1 MANPSNLYA
10 EKIFSEHPLALW
22 ALDQTVDYISLFNL
36 NYQDIQSF
44 WTVSGATASLETSDV
59 DAPFSTVKVNKLL
72 GTVPAGATADIVC
85 ISPELV
91 NFSDL
96 NADLG
101 TFCVGAH
108 IYVDSVHI
116 NSISI
121 GFEYTDT
128 TTASVVQKLK
138 TYENLTENSWVF
150 VSQTSEIVSEN
161 TTLRVVIKI
170 TSQTGGA
177 TSSDYLYYINGVSVG
192 QWSEEF
198 NYQSLGVVPISM
210 PAAIALTS
218 DQVIPSPAYGVSG
231 SNVLNNAYHIV
242 SDNSLFAKNTSIP
255 LVYGASNI
263 TTLRA
268 NPSGEPSLIVP
279 GKGFLNK
286 VGQYKDYTVEF
297 WARINSDSPTS
308 KKIFGPIASED
319 GLYADNGFLTLVIGK
334 NFSSHFVGEWFRP
347 MLIQIRLI
355 RNAASLILNGEEV
368 ISLTI
373 ETDNLELPEERNESN
388 KSQDWL
394 GFYAYNDITP
404 IDIDCVAIYSYQV
417 PINVAKR
424 RWVYGQGVISPEGIN
439 SSYGGTSAFIDYSFA
454 DYTANYSYPDFAQW
468 QQGSFDNLTTTT
480 KVLRTP
486 EYELPEIFLSDKTLT
501 ELYEDNKSI
510 QNSVSGPIDDETFIT
525 FRPNS
530 SWNTKTCYL
539 NFDNFNILN
548 TKVDCFYGV
557 FSNHNLNSNQTL
569 FKIYNSLNNNYFSIE
584 QDQNVI
590 TYNLYYNNINQVIYT
605 SEVIESH
612 QLFSAGINIELLI
625 ETFGGNVSTF
635 FGSRNSLKV
644 YIGGDGSLSKTF
656 LGKMYSVGFATTK
669 NTTLISDYFNS
680 DGIAI
685 FDDMSVSGITEEENA
700 IALFNHLSS
709 YTLLPME
716 NYDSYFLDIGVS
728 GSWQDY
734 LPLSYFAQFVTNDV
748 GNQFYDL
755 DFLQFN
761 VGVPSPTSL
770 IENETV
776 SAWTYADL
784 YQNYFQPTQQTYYQF
799 DNQLLTGWNN
809 YEDANQNAVK
819 TYKYDTTDSAVRC
832 YLTFQYI
839 EDGANLLDSDFTIT
853 QPVLRDSII
862 DVDEYENWE
871 TTKFEVVN
879 NAIVYPSKTVDFNDL
894 AIVYHLEFKVRGILN
909 KPILLNRLQLASQA
923 FNDNS
928 FNPIGTRFGVDLFPY
943 KRSGIYYDY
952 KSKNPFTIYKGT
964 TPYLYLTK
972 DSGIQV
978 RGDILSLED
987 RGISLPINQALSS
1000 DYLVST
1006 VQLWLRYS
1014 EDEFP
1019 PVPTE
1024 LFEIIYKEDTF
1035 KFYIVAD
1042 SDTGSRA
1049 RVFAKSLSTGQIVD
1063 DFQYYWNGLEVRE
1076 PILTSKEWGVLG
1088 IFFST
1093 ALNFDE
1099 FLGAI
1104 NINGPVLF
1112 NNVAYYQANN
1122 LQQIQGTVTRPWL
1135 RVKTEDAINFTWSYW
1150 QTNKT
1155 WYETLVIGSS
1165 NLYGVSPGDIYQAY
1179 LGTNKIIFDDE
1190 SGLSVDSDKMQIYQD
1205 VTWSTTVAS
1214 AL

>member
-1 MANPSNLYA
+1 M
-10 EKIFSEHPLALW
+10 
-22 ALDQTVDYISLFNL
+22 
-36 NYQDIQSF
+36 
-44 WTVSGATASLETSDV
+44 
-59 DAPFSTVKVNKLL
+59 
-72 GTVPAGATADIVC
+72 
-85 ISPELV
+85 
-91 NFSDL
+91 
-96 NADLG
+96 
-101 TFCVGAH
+101 
-108 IYVDSVHI
+108 
-116 NSISI
+116 
-121 GFEYTDT
+121 
-128 TTASVVQKLK
+128 
-138 TYENLTENSWVF
+138 
-150 VSQTSEIVSEN
+150 
-161 TTLRVVIKI
+161 
-170 TSQTGGA
+170 
-177 TSSDYLYYINGVSVG
+177 
-192 QWSEEF
+192 
-198 NYQSLGVVPISM
+198 
-210 PAAIALTS
+210 
-218 DQVIPSPAYGVSG
+218 
-231 SNVLNNAYHIV
+231 
-242 SDNSLFAKNTSIP
+242 
-255 LVYGASNI
+255 
-263 TTLRA
+263 
-268 NPSGEPSLIVP
+268 
-279 GKGFLNK
+279 
-286 VGQYKDYTVEF
+286 
-297 WARINSDSPTS
+297 
-308 KKIFGPIASED
+308 
-319 GLYADNGFLTLVIGK
+319 
-334 NFSSHFVGEWFRP
+334 
-347 MLIQIRLI
+347 
-355 RNAASLILNGEEV
+355 
-368 ISLTI
+368 
-373 ETDNLELPEERNESN
+373 
-388 KSQDWL
+388 
-394 GFYAYNDITP
+394 GFYAYDDITP
-404 IDIDCVAIYSYQV
+404 VDIDCVAIYSYQV

-454 DYTANYSYPDFAQW
+454 DYTANYSYPDFAEW

-510 QNSVSGPIDDETFIT
+510 QNTVSGPIDDETFIT

-569 FKIYNSLNNNYFSIE
+569 FKIYNSLNNNYFSI
-584 QDQNVI
+584 QQNQNVI
-590 TYNLYYNNINQVIYT
+590 TYNLYYNDVNQVIYT

-644 YIGGDGSLSKTF
+644 YIGGDGSLNKTF
-656 LGKMYSVGFATTK
+656 LGKIYSVGFATTK

-709 YTLLPME
+709 YTLLPIE

-819 TYKYDTTDSAVRC
+819 TYQYDTTDSAVRC

-928 FNPIGTRFGVDLFPY
+928 FNPVGTRFGVDLFPY

-952 KSKNPFTIYKGT
+952 KSKNPFTIYKGS

-1000 DYLVST
+1000 DYLVSA

-1063 DFQYYWNGLEVRE
+1063 DFQYYLNGLEVRE

-1099 FLGAI
+1099 FLGSI

-1135 RVKTEDAINFTWSYW
+1135 RVKTEDAVNFNWSYW
-1150 QTNKT
+1150 ETNKT

-1165 NLYGVSPGDIYQAY
+1165 NLYGVNPGDIYRAY

>member
-22 ALDQTVDYISLFNL
+22 ALDQTVDYISLFDL
-36 NYQDIQSF
+36 DYQDIQDF

-59 DAPFSTVKVNKLL
+59 DAPFSTVEVNKLL
-72 GTVPAGATADIVC
+72 GTVPTGATADIVC

-96 NADLG
+96 NTDLG

-170 TSQTGGA
+170 TSETGGA
-177 TSSDYLYYINGVSVG
+177 TSSDYLYYINGISVG

-210 PAAIALTS
+210 PATIALTS

-231 SNVLNNAYHIV
+231 ENAYHIV

-319 GLYADNGFLTLVIGK
+319 GVYVDNGFLTLVIGK

-373 ETDNLELPEERNESN
+373 ETDNLELPEEYNQSN
-388 KSQDWL
+388 KNQDWL
-394 GFYAYNDITP
+394 GFYAYDDITP

-486 EYELPEIFLSDKTLT
+486 EYELPEIFLSDKTLI

-530 SWNTKTCYL
+530 SWNTKTCYF

-569 FKIYNSLNNNYFSIE
+569 FKIYNSLNNNYFSI
-584 QDQNVI
+584 QQNQNVI
-590 TYNLYYNNINQVIYT
+590 TYNLYYNDVNQVIYT

-656 LGKMYSVGFATTK
+656 LGKMYSIGFATTK

-709 YTLLPME
+709 YTLLPIE

-809 YEDANQNAVK
+809 YEDANQDAVK
-819 TYKYDTTDSAVRC
+819 TYEYDTTDSAVRC

-894 AIVYHLEFKVRGILN
+894 AIVYHLEFKVRGILH

-928 FNPIGTRFGVDLFPY
+928 FNPVGTRFGVDLFPY

-1000 DYLVST
+1000 DYLVSA

-1122 LQQIQGTVTRPWL
+1122 LRQIQGTVTRPWL
-1135 RVKTEDAINFTWSYW
+1135 RVKTEDAVNFTWSYW

-1165 NLYGVSPGDIYQAY
+1165 NLYGVSPGDIYRAY

-1190 SGLSVDSDKMQIYQD
+1190 SVLSVDSDKMQIYQD

>member
-22 ALDQTVDYISLFNL
+22 ALDQTVDYISLFDL
-36 NYQDIQSF
+36 DYQDIQDF
-44 WTVSGATASLETSDV
+44 WTVSGATVSLETSDV

-96 NADLG
+96 NTDLG

-231 SNVLNNAYHIV
+231 NNVLDNAYHIV

-319 GLYADNGFLTLVIGK
+319 GVYVDNGFLTLVIGK

-373 ETDNLELPEERNESN
+373 ETDNLELPEEYNESN
-388 KSQDWL
+388 KNQDWL
-394 GFYAYNDITP
+394 GFYAYDDITP

-454 DYTANYSYPDFAQW
+454 DYTANYSYPDFAEW
-468 QQGSFDNLTTTT
+468 QQGSFDNLTTTA

-569 FKIYNSLNNNYFSIE
+569 FKIYNSLNNNYFSI
-584 QDQNVI
+584 QQNQNVI
-590 TYNLYYNNINQVIYT
+590 TYNLYYNGVNQVLYT

-656 LGKMYSVGFATTK
+656 LGKIYSVGFATTK

-709 YTLLPME
+709 YTLLPIE

-809 YEDANQNAVK
+809 YEDANQEAVK
-819 TYKYDTTDSAVRC
+819 TYEYDTTDSAVRC

-862 DVDEYENWE
+862 DINEYPDWE

-894 AIVYHLEFKVRGILN
+894 AIVYHLEFKVRGILH

-928 FNPIGTRFGVDLFPY
+928 FNPVGTRFGVDLFPY

-1000 DYLVST
+1000 DYLVSA

-1076 PILTSKEWGVLG
+1076 PVFTYKEWGVLG

-1099 FLGAI
+1099 FLGSI

-1165 NLYGVSPGDIYQAY
+1165 NLYGVSPGDIYRAY

-1205 VTWSTTVAS
+1205 VIWSTTVAS

>member
-22 ALDQTVDYISLFNL
+22 ALDQTVDYISLFDL
-36 NYQDIQSF
+36 DYQDIQEF
-44 WTVSGATASLETSDV
+44 WTVSGATASLEASDV
-59 DAPFSTVKVNKLL
+59 DAPFSTIEVNKLL
-72 GTVPAGATADIVC
+72 GTVPTGATADIVC

-96 NADLG
+96 NTDLG

-170 TSQTGGA
+170 TSETGGA
-177 TSSDYLYYINGVSVG
+177 TSSDYLYYINGISVG

-210 PAAIALTS
+210 PAKIALTS

-231 SNVLNNAYHIV
+231 NNVLNNAYHIV

-319 GLYADNGFLTLVIGK
+319 GVYVDNGFLTLVIGK

-373 ETDNLELPEERNESN
+373 ETDNLELPEEYNQSN

-394 GFYAYNDITP
+394 GFYAYDDITP

-454 DYTANYSYPDFAQW
+454 DYTANYSYPDFAEW
-468 QQGSFDNLTTTT
+468 QQGSFDNLTTTA

-486 EYELPEIFLSDKTLT
+486 EYKLPEIFLSDKTLT

-569 FKIYNSLNNNYFSIE
+569 FKIYNSLNNNYFSI
-584 QDQNVI
+584 QQNQNVI
-590 TYNLYYNNINQVIYT
+590 TYNLYYNGVNQVIYT

-709 YTLLPME
+709 YTLLPIE

-809 YEDANQNAVK
+809 YEDANQDAVK
-819 TYKYDTTDSAVRC
+819 TYEYDTTDSAVRC

-894 AIVYHLEFKVRGILN
+894 AIVYHLEFKVRGILHR
-909 KPILLNRLQLASQA
+909 PILLNRLQLASQA

-928 FNPIGTRFGVDLFPY
+928 FNPVGTRFGVDLFPY

-1000 DYLVST
+1000 DYLVSA

-1099 FLGAI
+1099 FLGSI

-1112 NNVAYYQANN
+1112 NNVAYYQANS

-1135 RVKTEDAINFTWSYW
+1135 RVKTEDAVNFTWSYW

-1165 NLYGVSPGDIYQAY
+1165 NLYGVSPGDIYRAY

>member
-22 ALDQTVDYISLFNL
+22 ALDQTVDYISLFDL
-36 NYQDIQSF
+36 DYQDIQDF

-59 DAPFSTVKVNKLL
+59 DAPFSTVEVNKLL

-96 NADLG
+96 NTDLG

-170 TSQTGGA
+170 TSETGGA
-177 TSSDYLYYINGVSVG
+177 TSSDYLYYINGISVG

-210 PAAIALTS
+210 PATIALTS

-231 SNVLNNAYHIV
+231 ENAYHIV

-319 GLYADNGFLTLVIGK
+319 GVYVDNGFLTLVIGK

-373 ETDNLELPEERNESN
+373 ETDNLELPEEYNESN
-388 KSQDWL
+388 KNQDWL
-394 GFYAYNDITP
+394 GFYAYDDITP

-454 DYTANYSYPDFAQW
+454 DYTANYSYPDFAEW
-468 QQGSFDNLTTTT
+468 QQGSFDNLTTTA

-569 FKIYNSLNNNYFSIE
+569 FKIYNSLNNNYFSI
-584 QDQNVI
+584 QQNQNVI
-590 TYNLYYNNINQVIYT
+590 TYNLYYNGVNQVIYT

-680 DGIAI
+680 EGIAI

-709 YTLLPME
+709 YTLLPIE

-809 YEDANQNAVK
+809 YEDANQEAVK
-819 TYKYDTTDSAVRC
+819 TYEYDTTDSAVRC

-862 DVDEYENWE
+862 DVNEYENWE

-894 AIVYHLEFKVRGILN
+894 AIVYHLEFKVRGILH

-928 FNPIGTRFGVDLFPY
+928 FNPVGTRFGVDLFPY

-1000 DYLVST
+1000 DYLVSA

-1076 PILTSKEWGVLG
+1076 PVFTSKEWGVLG

-1099 FLGAI
+1099 FLGSI

-1165 NLYGVSPGDIYQAY
+1165 NLYGVSPGDIYRAY

>member
-22 ALDQTVDYISLFNL
+22 ALDQTVDYISLFDL
-36 NYQDIQSF
+36 DYQDIQDF
-44 WTVSGATASLETSDV
+44 WTVSGATVSLETSDV

-96 NADLG
+96 NTDLG

-231 SNVLNNAYHIV
+231 NNVLDNAYHIV

-319 GLYADNGFLTLVIGK
+319 GVYVDNGFLTLVIGK

-373 ETDNLELPEERNESN
+373 ETDNLELPEEYNESN
-388 KSQDWL
+388 KNQDWL
-394 GFYAYNDITP
+394 GFYAYDDITP

-454 DYTANYSYPDFAQW
+454 DYTANYSYPDFAEW
-468 QQGSFDNLTTTT
+468 QQGSFDNLTTTA

-569 FKIYNSLNNNYFSIE
+569 FKIYNSLNNNYFSI
-584 QDQNVI
+584 QQNQNVI
-590 TYNLYYNNINQVIYT
+590 TYNLYYNGVNQVLYT

-656 LGKMYSVGFATTK
+656 LGKIYSVGFATTK

-709 YTLLPME
+709 YTLLPIE

-809 YEDANQNAVK
+809 YEDANQEAVK
-819 TYKYDTTDSAVRC
+819 TYEYDTTDSAVRC

-862 DVDEYENWE
+862 DINEYENWE

-894 AIVYHLEFKVRGILN
+894 AIVYHLEFKVRGILH

-928 FNPIGTRFGVDLFPY
+928 FNPVGTRFGVDLFPY

-1000 DYLVST
+1000 DYLVSA

-1076 PILTSKEWGVLG
+1076 PVFTYKEWGVLG

-1099 FLGAI
+1099 FLGSI

-1165 NLYGVSPGDIYQAY
+1165 NLYGVSPGDIYRAY

-1205 VTWSTTVAS
+1205 VIWSTTVAS

>member
-36 NYQDIQSF
+36 DYQDIQNF

-59 DAPFSTVKVNKLL
+59 NAPFSTVDVNKIL

-96 NADLG
+96 NTDLG

-108 IYVDSVHI
+108 VYVDSPYI

-138 TYENLTENSWVF
+138 TYEDLTADSWVF

-170 TSQTGGA
+170 TSETGGA

-198 NYQSLGVVPISM
+198 NYQSLGVVPITM
-210 PAAIALTS
+210 PTGIALTS

-231 SNVLNNAYHIV
+231 ENAYHIV

-286 VGQYKDYTVEF
+286 VGQYKEYTVEF
-297 WARINSDSPTS
+297 WARINSDSATS
-308 KKIFGPIASED
+308 KRIFGPIASED
-319 GLYADNGFLTLVIGK
+319 GIYVDNGFLTLVIGK

-373 ETDNLELPEERNESN
+373 ETDNLELPEEKNQSN

-394 GFYAYNDITP
+394 GFYAYDDITP
-404 IDIDCVAIYSYQV
+404 VDIDCVAIYSYQV

-454 DYTANYSYPDFAQW
+454 DYTANYSYPDFAEW

-486 EYELPEIFLSDKTLT
+486 EYRLPEIFLSDKTLT
-501 ELYEDNKSI
+501 ELYQDNKTI
-510 QNSVSGPIDDETFIT
+510 QSSVSGPIDDETFIT
-525 FRPNS
+525 FRPNN
-530 SWNTKTCYL
+530 SWNTKTCYF
-539 NFDNFNILN
+539 NFNNFNILN
-548 TKVDCFYGV
+548 TKVDSFYGV
-557 FSNHNLNSNQTL
+557 FSNHNLDSNQTL

-584 QDQNVI
+584 QSQNVI
-590 TYNLYYNNINQVIYT
+590 TYNLYYNDVNQVIYT
-605 SEVIESH
+605 SEIIESH
-612 QLFSAGINIELLI
+612 QLFSAGINIESLI
-625 ETFGGNVSTF
+625 ENFGGNVSTF

-656 LGKMYSVGFATTK
+656 LGRMYSVGFATTK
-669 NTTLISDYFNS
+669 NTLLISDYFNS
-680 DGIAI
+680 EGIAV

-700 IALFNHLSS
+700 IALFSHLSS
-709 YTLLPME
+709 YTLLPIE

-770 IENETV
+770 IENETT
-776 SAWTYADL
+776 SSWAYDDL
-784 YQNYFQPTQQTYYQF
+784 YQSYFQPTQQTYYQF
-799 DNQLLTGWNN
+799 DNQLLTGWND
-809 YEDANQNAVK
+809 YEDVNEKAVK
-819 TYKYDTTDSAVRC
+819 TYEYDTTDFPVRC

-862 DVDEYENWE
+862 DIDEYENWE

-879 NAIVYPSKTVDFNDL
+879 NAIVYPSKTIDFNDL

-928 FNPIGTRFGVDLFPY
+928 FNPVGTRFGVDLFPY

-952 KSKNPFTIYKGT
+952 KSKNPFTIYKGS

-978 RGDILSLED
+978 RGDILSLEN

-1000 DYLVST
+1000 DYLVSA

-1024 LFEIIYKEDTF
+1024 LFEIVYKEDTF

-1042 SDTGSRA
+1042 SDTGARA
-1049 RVFAKSLSTGQIVD
+1049 RVFAKSLSTGQILD
-1063 DFQYYWNGLEVRE
+1063 NFQYYWNGLEVRE

-1088 IFFST
+1088 IFFPT
-1093 ALNFDE
+1093 ALTFDE

-1135 RVKTEDAINFTWSYW
+1135 RVKTEDAINFSWSFW
-1150 QTNKT
+1150 ETNKT
-1155 WYETLVIGSS
+1155 WYQTLVIGSS
-1165 NLYGVSPGDIYQAY
+1165 NLYGVSPADIYRAY

-1190 SGLSVDSDKMQIYQD
+1190 KGLSLDSDKMQIYQN
-1205 VTWSTTVAS
+1205 VTWSTSVAS

>member
-22 ALDQTVDYISLFNL
+22 ALDQTVDYISLFDL
-36 NYQDIQSF
+36 DYQDIQNF

-59 DAPFSTVKVNKLL
+59 DAPFSTVEVNKLL

-96 NADLG
+96 NTDLG

-170 TSQTGGA
+170 TSETGGA
-177 TSSDYLYYINGVSVG
+177 TSSDYLYYINGISVG

-210 PAAIALTS
+210 PATIALTS

-231 SNVLNNAYHIV
+231 ENAYHIV

-319 GLYADNGFLTLVIGK
+319 GVYVDNGFLTLVIGK

-355 RNAASLILNGEEV
+355 RNAASLILNGEEI

-373 ETDNLELPEERNESN
+373 ETDNLELPEEYNQSN
-388 KSQDWL
+388 KNQDWL
-394 GFYAYNDITP
+394 GFYAYDDITP

-454 DYTANYSYPDFAQW
+454 DYTANYSYPDFAEW
-468 QQGSFDNLTTTT
+468 QQGSFDNLTTTA

-569 FKIYNSLNNNYFSIE
+569 FKIYNSLNNNYFSI
-584 QDQNVI
+584 QQNQNVI
-590 TYNLYYNNINQVIYT
+590 TYNLYYNGVNQVIYT

-680 DGIAI
+680 EGIAI

-709 YTLLPME
+709 YTLLPIE

-809 YEDANQNAVK
+809 YEDANQEAVK
-819 TYKYDTTDSAVRC
+819 TYEYDTTDSAVRC

-862 DVDEYENWE
+862 DVNEYENWE

-894 AIVYHLEFKVRGILN
+894 AIVYHLEFKVRGILH

-928 FNPIGTRFGVDLFPY
+928 FNPVGTRFGVDLFPY

-1000 DYLVST
+1000 DYLVSA

-1076 PILTSKEWGVLG
+1076 PVFTSKEWGVLG

-1099 FLGAI
+1099 FLGSI

-1165 NLYGVSPGDIYQAY
+1165 NLYGVSPGDIYRAY

>member
-22 ALDQTVDYISLFNL
+22 ALDQTVDYISLFDL
-36 NYQDIQSF
+36 DYQDIQDF

-59 DAPFSTVKVNKLL
+59 DAPFSTVEVNKLL
-72 GTVPAGATADIVC
+72 GTVPTGATADIVC

-96 NADLG
+96 NTDLG

-170 TSQTGGA
+170 TSETGGA
-177 TSSDYLYYINGVSVG
+177 TSSDYLYYINGISVG

-210 PAAIALTS
+210 PATIALTS

-231 SNVLNNAYHIV
+231 ENAYHIV

-319 GLYADNGFLTLVIGK
+319 GVYVDNGFLTLVIGK

-373 ETDNLELPEERNESN
+373 ETDNLELPEEYNQSN
-388 KSQDWL
+388 KNQDWL
-394 GFYAYNDITP
+394 GFYAYDDITP

-486 EYELPEIFLSDKTLT
+486 EYELPEIFLSDKTLI

-530 SWNTKTCYL
+530 SWNTKTCYF

-569 FKIYNSLNNNYFSIE
+569 FKIYNSLNNNYFSI
-584 QDQNVI
+584 QQNQNVI
-590 TYNLYYNNINQVIYT
+590 TYNLYYNDVNQVIYT

-656 LGKMYSVGFATTK
+656 LGKMYSIGFATTK

-709 YTLLPME
+709 YTLLPIE

-809 YEDANQNAVK
+809 YEDANQDAVK
-819 TYKYDTTDSAVRC
+819 TYEYDTTDSAVRC

-894 AIVYHLEFKVRGILN
+894 AIVYHLEFKVRGILH

-928 FNPIGTRFGVDLFPY
+928 FNPVGTRFGVDLFPY

-1000 DYLVST
+1000 DYLVSA

-1135 RVKTEDAINFTWSYW
+1135 RVKTEDAVNFTWSYW

-1165 NLYGVSPGDIYQAY
+1165 NLYGVSPGDIYRAY

-1190 SGLSVDSDKMQIYQD
+1190 SVLSVDSDKMQIYQD

>member
-36 NYQDIQSF
+36 DYQDIQNF
-44 WTVSGATASLETSDV
+44 WTVSGATASLETSNV
-59 DAPFSTVKVNKLL
+59 DAPFSTIEVNKLL

-85 ISPELV
+85 ISPNLV

-101 TFCVGAH
+101 TFCVSGH
-108 IYVDSVHI
+108 VYIDSVHTK
-116 NSISI
+116 SISI

-128 TTASVVQKLK
+128 TTSTVVQKLK

-150 VSQTSEIVSEN
+150 LSQTSDIVNSN

-170 TSQTGGA
+170 TSMTGGA
-177 TSSDYLYYINGVSVG
+177 VPSDYLYYINGITVG

-198 NYQSLGVVPISM
+198 NYQSLGVVPVSM
-210 PAAIALTS
+210 PASIALTS
-218 DQVIPSPAYGVSG
+218 EKVISSPAYGVSG
-231 SNVLNNAYHIV
+231 ENAYHVV

-255 LVYGASNI
+255 LVYGASNV
-263 TTLRA
+263 TTLKP

-279 GKGFLNK
+279 GKGFLNQ

-297 WARINSDSPTS
+297 WARVNSDSLIS

-319 GLYADNGFLTLVIGK
+319 GLYVDNGFLTLVIGK
-334 NFSSHFVGEWFRP
+334 NFASHFVGEWFRP

-373 ETDNLELPEERNESN
+373 ETDNLELPKEYSQSN
-388 KSQDWL
+388 KNQDWL
-394 GFYAYNDITP
+394 GFYAYDDITP

-454 DYTANYSYPDFAQW
+454 DYTANYSYPDFAEW
-468 QQGSFDNLTTTT
+468 QQGSFDNLSTTT

-486 EYELPEIFLSDKTLT
+486 EYNLPEIFLSEKTLE
-501 ELYEDNKSI
+501 ELYQDNKSI
-510 QNSVSGPIDDETFIT
+510 QNSVSGPIDDKTFIT
-525 FRPNS
+525 FRPNN
-530 SWNTKTCYL
+530 SWNTKTCYF
-539 NFDNFNILN
+539 NFNNFNILN
-548 TKVDCFYGV
+548 SKIDCFYGV

-584 QDQNVI
+584 QNQNVI
-590 TYNLYYNNINQVIYT
+590 TYNLYYNEINQIIYT
-605 SEVIESH
+605 SEIIEPH
-612 QLFSAGINIELLI
+612 QLFSAGINIDLLI
-625 ETFGGNVSTF
+625 ETFGGNISTF
-635 FGSRNSLKV
+635 FGSRNSLKMYV
-644 YIGGDGSLSKTF
+644 GGDGSLGKTF
-656 LGKMYSVGFATTK
+656 LGRMYSIGFSTTK
-669 NTTLISDYFNS
+669 NTIPISDYFNS
-680 DGIAI
+680 EGIAI

-700 IALFNHLSS
+700 LGLFNHLAS
-709 YTLLPME
+709 YTLLPLE
-716 NYDSYFLDIGVS
+716 AYNSYFLDIGVS

-770 IENETV
+770 IENETT
-776 SAWTYADL
+776 SSWTYAEL
-784 YQNYFQPTQQTYYQF
+784 SQSYFQPNQQTYYQF
-799 DNQLLTGWNN
+799 DNQLLSGWND
-809 YEDANQNAVK
+809 YQDAQQNVVK
-819 TYKYDTTDSAVRC
+819 TYEYDTTDSVVRS
-832 YLTFQYI
+832 YVTFQYI
-839 EDGANLLDSDFTIT
+839 KDGANLLDSDFTIT
-853 QPVLRDSII
+853 KPVLRDSII
-862 DVDEYENWE
+862 DIDEHPDWE
-871 TTKFEVVN
+871 ITKFEIAN
-879 NAIVYPSKTVDFNDL
+879 NALVYPSKTIDFNDL
-894 AIVYHLEFKVRGILN
+894 AIVYNLEFNVRGILS
-909 KPILLNRLQLASQA
+909 KPVLLNRLQIASQA

-952 KSKNPFTIYKGT
+952 KSKNPFTIYKGS

-978 RGDILSLED
+978 RGDILSLES
-987 RGISLPINQALSS
+987 RGISLPINQTLSS
-1000 DYLVST
+1000 DYLVSS
-1006 VQLWLRYS
+1006 VQMWLRYS
-1014 EDEFP
+1014 ENEFP
-1019 PVPTE
+1019 PVLTE
-1024 LFEIIYKEDTF
+1024 LFEIVHKEDIF
-1035 KFYIVAD
+1035 KFYIIAN
-1042 SDTGSRA
+1042 STTGNRGK
-1049 RVFAKSLSTGQIVD
+1049 VFAKSISTGQIID
-1063 DFQYYWNGLEVRE
+1063 NLQYYWNGIKVNE

-1088 IFFST
+1088 VSFPD

-1122 LQQIQGTVTRPWL
+1122 LQQIQGTDTRAWL
-1135 RVKTEDAINFTWSYW
+1135 RVKTEDAINFNWSFW

-1155 WYETLVIGSS
+1155 WYQTLVVGSS
-1165 NLYGVSPGDIYQAY
+1165 NLYGVDLGDIYQTY

-1190 SGLSVDSDKMQIYQD
+1190 NGLSLDSDKMQIYQD
-1205 VTWSTTVAS
+1205 VTWSTSVAS